1 MRRHNLLAALLFVLP
16 ALAIYLFYFV
26 YPIPASAYLSLFK
39 WNGISPR
46 MQYFGLGNWG
56 VLVKDPLFWKSFAN
70 NLILVV
76 ASIVIQLPIAM
87 MLGLLVSSSLKGS
100 RLFKLVY
107 FIPMML
113 SAVAIGITWKFIF
126 EPTYGLLNALLRV
139 VGLGALAR
147 GWLGEPTLA
156 LAAVIVTICWEF
168 IPFYMVIFAAALAG
182 VSRELIEAAYIDGAS
197 APTTF
202 FRITL
207 PLLQGAIRAAA
218 ILSLTGSLKYF
229 GLIYVMT
236 EGGPDHATELLATY
250 MYKQAFT
257 GFNMGYGSTVA
268 LFMFLISFAL
278 AFLVLRAGRRE
289 TVNA

>member
-1 MRRHNLLAALLFVLP
+1 MKRHNFLAAFLFVMP
-16 ALAIYLFYFV
+16 ALLIYLFYFV
-26 YPIPASAYLSLFK
+26 YPIPASAYYSFFK
-39 WNGISPR
+39 WNGIAPH
-46 MQYFGLGNWG
+46 MQFLGFRNWG
-56 VLVKDPLFWKSFAN
+56 TLLRDGLFWKSFAN

-76 ASIVIQLPIAM
+76 ASLVFQLPMGMA
-87 MLGLLVSSSLKGS
+87 LGLLVSSTLKGN
-100 RLFKLVY
+100 RIFKLLY

-126 EPTYGLLNALLRV
+126 EPNYGLLNASLKL
-139 VGLGALAR
+139 VGLGSLAR
-147 GWLGEPTLA
+147 GWLGEPALA
-156 LAAVIVTICWEF
+156 LGAVIATICWEF

-197 APTTF
+197 GASTF

-207 PLLQGAIRAAA
+207 PLLKNTIRAAA

-268 LFMFLISFAL
+268 VAMFLISFIL
-278 AFLVLRAGRRE
+278 TVLVLRLGKRE
-289 TVNA
+289 AVNA

>member
-1 MRRHNLLAALLFVLP
+1 MKRHDFLTALLFVLP
-16 ALAIYLFYFV
+16 ALLIYCFYFI
-26 YPIPASAYLSLFK
+26 YPIPASAYYSLFR

-46 MQYFGLGNWG
+46 KQYLGLGNWAK
-56 VLVKDPLFWKSFAN
+56 LVQDGLFWKSLAN

-76 ASIVIQLPIAM
+76 ASIVVQLPMGLA
-87 MLGLLVSSSLKGS
+87 LGLLVSSRLRGA
-100 RLFKLVY
+100 RLFKLLY

-113 SAVAIGITWKFIF
+113 SAVAIGITWKFIY
-126 EPTYGLLNALLRV
+126 EPSYGLLNAALRL
-139 VGLGALAR
+139 VGLGSLTR
-147 GWLGEPTLA
+147 GWLGEPALA
-156 LAAVIVTICWEF
+156 LPAVIATICWEF

-182 VSRELIEAAYIDGAS
+182 VSQELLEAAYIDGAS
-197 APTTF
+197 PTTTF

-207 PLLQGAIRAAA
+207 PLLRNTVRTAA

-257 GFNMGYGSTVA
+257 GFSMGYGSTVA
-268 LFMFLISFAL
+268 VSMFLISFLLTVA
-278 AFLVLRAGRRE
+278 VLRLGKRE
-289 TVNA
+289 AIYA

>member
-1 MRRHNLLAALLFVLP
+1 MKRHNLRAALLFILP
-16 ALAIYLFYFV
+16 ALLIYLFYFV

-39 WNGISPR
+39 WNGIAPR
-46 MQYFGLGNWG
+46 MQYVGLGNWAALLRDS
-56 VLVKDPLFWKSFAN
+56 VFWKSFAN

-76 ASIVIQLPIAM
+76 ASLVIQLPLGMA
-87 MLGLLVSSSLKGS
+87 LGLLVSSSLKGA
-100 RLFKLVY
+100 RFFKLVY
-107 FIPMML
+107 FVPMML

-126 EPTYGLLNALLRV
+126 GPTYGLLNAFLRLI
-139 VGLGALAR
+139 GLGVLAR
-147 GWLGEPTLA
+147 GWLGEPALA
-156 LAAVIVTICWEF
+156 LGAVIATICWEF

-197 APTTF
+197 PRRTF

-257 GFNMGYGSTVA
+257 GFTMGYGSTVA
-268 LFMFLISFAL
+268 VFMFLISFVL
-278 AFLVLRAGRRE
+278 AIVVLRAGKRE
-289 TVNA
+289 TSYA

>member
-26 YPIPASAYLSLFK
+26 YPIPASTYYSLFK
-39 WNGISPR
+39 WNGISPNMR
-46 MQYFGLGNWG
+46 YIGLGNWVALAG
-56 VLVKDPLFWKSFAN
+56 DAIFWKSFVN
-70 NLILVV
+70 NIVLVV
-76 ASIVIQLPIAM
+76 ASIVIQLPIGMA
-87 MLGLLVSSSLKGS
+87 LGLLVSSSLKGA
-100 RLFKLVY
+100 RTFKLLY

-126 EPTYGLLNALLRV
+126 EPTYGLLNAFLRV
-139 VGLGALAR
+139 IGLGVLAR
-147 GWLGEPTLA
+147 GWLGEPALA
-156 LAAVIVTICWEF
+156 LSAVIVTICWEF
-168 IPFYMVIFAAALAG
+168 IPFYMVIFAAALTG

-197 APTTF
+197 APVTF

-207 PLLQGAIRAAA
+207 PLLESSIRAAA
-218 ILSLTGSLKYF
+218 VLSLTGSLKYF

-236 EGGPDHATELLATY
+236 EGGPDHATELMATY

-268 LFMFLISFAL
+268 VFMFLISFVL
-278 AFLVLRAGRRE
+278 TVLVLRTGRTE
-289 TVNA
+289 AVNA